1 MKVGDLIEWTVNGD
15 IGVIV
20 KVNADADFMGF
31 GLGLPEIQVQ
41 WSNGKLDYFFTTQDG
56 LKVLS

>member
-20 KVNADADFMGF
+20 EVNADGF
-31 GLGLPEIQVQ
+31 GVGLPEIQVQ
-41 WSNGKLDYFFTTQDG
+41 WSNGKLDWFFTTQDG

>member
-20 KVNADADFMGF
+20 KVNAESTIGF

-41 WSNGKLDYFFTTQDG
+41 WSNGRLDYFFTTQDG